1 MQNKQENTYPGDSL
15 AAYHRTLSNH
25 LSNLLHSVTN
35 AASLNNT
42 NERRPANIP
51 PQLASQLSS
60 TSSASL
66 SKASCG
72 ETSEPTADTAQ
83 TSTIVTPPDVPPHT
97 LAWKRAEPGIFAL
110 PSNFTLS
117 LDHRR
122 RSTASREDGFK
133 EGQRVKGLGIDLA
146 ISREQSVAMR
156 MGLLLDPLG
165 AGPSDTAPK
174 KDIVTFNARRLML
187 QPSHESL
194 TGRSGK
200 SVVTRNTGASPPMR
214 SVSSFAQSDHPVRH
228 HRRRSDEAQT
238 KSAFAVRPQIGLKGT
253 KAGSS
258 LRDVDEIGKE
268 EDYELRR
275 EMRLKKKQA
284 DLHGKVNKWR
294 DGVVVTNTEVC
305 LVFSPS
311 PAGN

>member
-1 MQNKQENTYPGDSL
+1 
-15 AAYHRTLSNH
+15 
-25 LSNLLHSVTN
+25 
-35 AASLNNT
+35 
-42 NERRPANIP
+42 
-51 PQLASQLSS
+51 
-60 TSSASL
+60 
-66 SKASCG
+66 
-72 ETSEPTADTAQ
+72 
-83 TSTIVTPPDVPPHT
+83 
-97 LAWKRAEPGIFAL
+97 
-110 PSNFTLS
+110 
-117 LDHRR
+117 
-122 RSTASREDGFK
+122 
-133 EGQRVKGLGIDLA
+133 
-146 ISREQSVAMR
+146 MR
-156 MGLLLDPLG
+156 MGLLLDPLV

-194 TGRSGK
+194 TGRSGRSGK

-238 KSAFAVRPQIGLKGT
+238 KSTFAVRSQIGLKST

-258 LRDVDEIGKE
+258 LRDVDEIDKE

-305 LVFSPS
+305 LVLSLS